1 MGKKKFRLFDA
12 ILSVICV
19 VFVAEAAAPSAAIGN
34 SQFFW
39 WIFLI
44 IAFLYPYGVITS
56 ELGTT
61 YDDEGG
67 LYDWTRRAYGNKCG
81 SRVSWYYWL
90 SFPLWMA
97 SLAVMF
103 PTTIN
108 LITGKTL
115 GLIPSLV
122 IELAFIWIVVFLSF
136 TKISDSKWVINIAAF
151 IKIFLAV
158 TIGALGIYAAV
169 TRGVANKYTLR
180 SLFPSWD
187 LNSLSYISIIL
198 FNFTGFEVIA
208 SFTSAMENPKK
219 QVPQAIIA
227 GGVAIA
233 AIYLFSSFGISVA
246 IPTEKIN
253 TSSGLMDALQLLTNQ
268 TGGFFITA
276 MGTLFLLTLFGNMVS
291 WSYGVNYVSS
301 YSAKN
306 GGLPKIFSYESKKT
320 GMPIGSAVINGVVAS
335 ALVLIAPL
343 LPNQDLFWSF
353 FGLNVIT
360 LLLAY
365 IPLFP
370 SFLKLRRIDP
380 DRERPYKVSGGPVK
394 LRLMAV
400 LPVVLLVIAILFS
413 CVPMNLSADEL
424 SSKLPLTIGTVL
436 ALIIGEVIC
445 RRKTAGSVNSS
456 LSSKQ

>member
-1 MGKKKFRLFDA
+1 MEKKNFKLFDA

-67 LYDWTRRAYGNKCG
+67 LYDWIRRAYGNKWG

-103 PTTIN
+103 PSTIEA
-108 LITGKTL
+108 ISGATI
-115 GLIPSLV
+115 GLAPSLA

-136 TKISDSKWVINIAAF
+136 TKISDSKWVINISAF

-158 TIGALGIYAAV
+158 TIGVLGIYGAI
-169 TRGVANKYTLR
+169 THGVANEYTVR

-187 LNSLSYISIIL
+187 LSSLSYISIIL

-208 SFTSAMENPKK
+208 SFTSAMKNPKK

-227 GGVAIA
+227 GGISIA
-233 AIYLFSSFGISVA
+233 AIYMFSSFGIGAA
-246 IPTEKIN
+246 IPIDKIN
-253 TSSGLMDALQLLTNQ
+253 TASGLLDAFQMLTNK
-268 TGGFFITA
+268 TGGAFIVA
-276 MGTLFLLTLFGNMVS
+276 MGILFLITLFGNMVS
-291 WSYGVNYVSS
+291 WAYGVNYVSD

-306 GGLPKIFSYESKKT
+306 GGLPKLFAYESKKT
-320 GMPIGSAVINGVVAS
+320 GMPIGAAIINGVVAS
-335 ALVLIAPL
+335 TLVLVAPF
-343 LPNQDLFWSF
+343 LPNQDIFWSF

-365 IPLFP
+365 VPLFP
-370 SFLKLRRIDP
+370 AFLKLRKIDP
-380 DRERPYKVSGGPVK
+380 DRERPYKVSGGAVK
-394 LRLMAV
+394 LRLMSIV
-400 LPVVLLVIAILFS
+400 PVILLIISVIF
-413 CVPMNLSADEL
+413 CCYGNV
-424 SSKLPLTIGTVL
+424 PLTIGTLL
-436 ALIIGEVIC
+436 AVVIGEIIC
-445 RRKTAGSVNSS
+445 RRKANKIEDPSVSS
-456 LSSKQ
+456 EQ